1 MGCTNSK
8 LNIQDQALASY
19 NFQSSKLIKNFLT
32 SFSKL
37 TVHEQKRTL
46 STKCFQVIWLSQCKR
61 FLTKN
66 VCIPCQPFALSVLLS
81 VDTDICRQ
89 LFLVIVSCY
98 SKMSVDNF
106 KMSVALLLV
115 APNFAS
121 WYKICELSVVFVSW
135 WQLRT
140 HN

>member
-1 MGCTNSK
+1 M
-8 LNIQDQALASY
+8 QDQALASY
-19 NFQSSKLIKNFLT
+19 NFQSSKFIKNFLT
-32 SFSKL
+32 FFSKL
-37 TVHEQKRTL
+37 TVHEQKRTR
-46 STKCFQVIWLSQCKR
+46 STKRFQVIWLSQCKR

-66 VCIPCQPFALSVLLS
+66 VCIPGQPFALFVLLS